1 MGGQTY
7 RCQPARLSTSRLPDP
22 GFLALAQLCRT
33 AIWDSAKQRRQEQQD
48 ERRIDRFLWT
58 AWGLAEA
65 GDLRTTHG
73 NADEPGFGG
82 PEEVTW
88 GARARRQASN
98 VAGHVINFHAHFS
111 VLLYALLRIASRP
124 EETL

>member
-1 MGGQTY
+1 MRGQTY

-22 GFLALAQLCRT
+22 EVPPSLNYAELRSGIPTNSATKNCRT
-33 AIWDSAKQRRQEQQD
+33 SAASIASPTLLQSTVTSRGSHGMD
-48 ERRIDRFLWT
+48 CL
-58 AWGLAEA
+58 GLAEA

-88 GARARRQASN
+88 GAPGSSAGLECSGAS
-98 VAGHVINFHAHFS
+98 H
-111 VLLYALLRIASRP
+111 
-124 EETL
+124 